1 MKKMRG
7 RARFNGTAV
16 WGDDPKTPFHL
27 PEKASIV
34 AIRLYHIFGGER
46 ARCIKMDFQH
56 DYAPREIGGSL
67 HRRDVV
73 FRGRFTSLLDPNFRR
88 NGWASGA
95 TLLDKQML
103 NVWSEHATMPSMGI
117 NKDLLRTLGEATE
130 REEGRPKVRS
140 GRGARYPHEHTGPC
154 VVS

>member
-1 MKKMRG
+1 MELQLGATTRKHLFTFPKKPQSWLF
-7 RARFNGTAV
+7 ACTI
-16 WGDDPKTPFHL
+16 
-27 PEKASIV
+27 S
-34 AIRLYHIFGGER
+34 FGGER
-46 ARCIKMDFQH
+46 ARCIKMDFQD

-67 HRRDVV
+67 HRRGVV